1 MYVGC
6 RCESSFLEG
15 NQKYEGSVRKS
26 LSSSKDFVATANFCG
41 GDRSVMFC
49 ELLAARGAHQELLHT
64 SFHLLLIEP
73 TLLKPSTY
81 IAVPNFSVFYDY
93 SIKLNCHTHNTAWL
107 TSLDMFHQINV
118 TLKRRCVIA
127 TSPVLTAGP
136 FAGASSPFRHEA
148 STIGIVNL
156 RRIRPQRASILQ
168 ESIGRILVI
177 IRVTTKENTSE
188 V

>member
-1 MYVGC
+1 
-6 RCESSFLEG
+6 
-15 NQKYEGSVRKS
+15 
-26 LSSSKDFVATANFCG
+26 
-41 GDRSVMFC
+41 MFW

-64 SFHLLLIEP
+64 SFHLLLMEP

-81 IAVPNFSVFYDY
+81 IALPNFSVFYDY

-177 IRVTTKENTSE
+177 IRVTTKENTSK
-188 V
+188 VYVCRSKAVRQIKGLPNRIPVAVTLGNHRQMKYTITVLL